1 METILPFLDKDSR
14 ALLRPRL
21 QLARAKAG
29 QFIVREGQRSPA
41 LFIIQSGSADILRD
55 NNGNL
60 MYVATLESGNAF
72 GESAFIDA
80 LTASASA
87 RARSDCDLMV
97 LSAQRITPLFDTSP
111 DLFSQFYRSLALH
124 LSRKLRLAAGELDRR
139 HESFRF
145 GHLPSWEIL

>member
-1 METILPFLDKDSR
+1 METILPFLDKDSL
-14 ALLRPRL
+14 ALLRPKL

-41 LFIIQSGSADILRD
+41 LFIIRSGTADLVR
-55 NNGNL
+55 NNSGNY
-60 MYVATLESGNAF
+60 MSIATLAQGHAF

-87 RARSDCDLMV
+87 RAGTDCELVV
-97 LSAQRITPLFDTSP
+97 LSAQRITPMFDTSP
-111 DLFSQFYRSLALH
+111 ELFSQFYRSLAFH
-124 LSRKLRLAAGELDRR
+124 LSRKLRLATGELGQLYE
-139 HESFRF
+139 HARF